1 MRKLV
6 FIGASGMLGK
16 PVAKELIKA
25 GFDITLLARDESKM
39 KRLFPGTSIVK
50 GDVMD
55 KTSLE
60 NALAGHEI
68 VYMNLSVA
76 QSSKKDQLQP
86 EREGLKNVLAA
97 ATTTGIKRIG
107 YLSSLIKNYQ
117 GMNGFSWWSFE
128 IKNNAV
134 NMIRSSGIPYS
145 IFYPSTFMETIDH
158 QMMQGNKIFLVG
170 RSKAPMWFI
179 AAEDYGRQ
187 VAKAFQIAGNTN
199 QEYIIQG
206 TDAYTF
212 DQAAKILKEHYKAP
226 LKIMK
231 APIVVVKFL
240 GIFVQKINYGYNIC
254 EALNNYPEKFESEK
268 AWAELG
274 KPSISLAQYA
284 SSL

>member
-1 MRKLV
+1 MNKLL
-6 FIGASGMLGK
+6 FIGGSGMLGK

-25 GFDITLLARDESKM
+25 GTSVTLFARDVNRM
-39 KRLFPGTSIVK
+39 KQLFPRVDIVK

-55 KTSLE
+55 KASLE
-60 NALAGHEI
+60 KTFAGHDT
-68 VYMNLSVA
+68 VYLNLSVL
-76 QSSKKDQLQP
+76 QSSKKNEPQP
-86 EREGLKNVLAA
+86 EREGLKNIIEAA
-97 ATTTGIKRIG
+97 QSAGIKRIG

-134 NMIRSSGIPYS
+134 SMIRSSGIPYS
-145 IFYPSTFMETIDH
+145 IFYASTFMETIDH

-170 RSKAPMWFI
+170 RSKAAMWFI

-187 VAKAFQIAGNTN
+187 VVKAFQIAGTVN

-212 DQAAKILKEHYKAP
+212 DEAAKVFKDHYKSP

-231 APIVVVKFL
+231 APIAVVKFL
-240 GIFVQKINYGYNIC
+240 GMFVQKINYGYNIC

-268 AWAELG
+268 TRADLG
-274 KPSISLAQYA
+274 KPSISLAQYT